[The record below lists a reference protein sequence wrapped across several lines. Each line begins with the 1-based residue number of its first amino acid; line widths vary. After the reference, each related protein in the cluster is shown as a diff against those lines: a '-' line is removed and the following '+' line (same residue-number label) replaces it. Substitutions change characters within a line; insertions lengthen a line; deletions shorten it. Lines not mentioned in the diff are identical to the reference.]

1 MLSLVHFQTRK
12 LAPIAVRIPLLHPL
26 PWAQLTHVEPGQEAL
41 GLVLL
46 VLL

>member
-1 MLSLVHFQTRK
+1 MLSLVHFQAGK
-12 LAPIAVRIPLLHPL
+12 LASIAVRVPLLHPL
-26 PWAQLTHVEPGQEAL
+26 PWAQLAHVKTGQEAL